1 MATSTQAPSIDV
13 GALSAA
19 IKTDVTDRLAT
30 LLTAGF
36 ESLDENG
43 QGLNQ
48 LQRAELTQWALDTFD
63 GLEAEIA
70 GTLIAEFARKGVAA
84 WGLSTELSY
93 LLPKD
98 GDDA

>member
-1 MATSTQAPSIDV
+1 MATTATPSIDV
-13 GALSAA
+13 GALAAA

-30 LLTAGF
+30 ILTAGF
-36 ESLDENG
+36 ESLEEND

-70 GTLIAEFARKGVAA
+70 GTLIAEFARKGIAV
-84 WGLSTELSY
+84 WGLTTELSY
-93 LLPKD
+93 LLPSE
-98 GDDA
+98 GDDG